1 MKCRGK
7 DCPSVGVYIAEC
19 HRCMPGAPPRL
30 GLELMHECL
39 YCHALTVEVL
49 EKQLQS
55 EPAPVFDTYHKQYVA
70 SFHWHHE
77 SARLNF
83 ILDRL
88 TQLTQG
94 RLAKYEFTGT
104 VSAPRPY
111 PG

>member
-19 HRCMPGAPPRL
+19 YRCMPGAPP
-30 GLELMHECL
+30 GLVKLMRECPN
-39 YCHALTVEVL
+39 CHALTVEVL

-55 EPAPVFDTYHKQYVA
+55 EPTPVFDTYHKQYVA

-83 ILDRL
+83 IHDLLNSLSPALGGDSL
-88 TQLTQG
+88 
-94 RLAKYEFTGT
+94 
-104 VSAPRPY
+104 
-111 PG
+111 